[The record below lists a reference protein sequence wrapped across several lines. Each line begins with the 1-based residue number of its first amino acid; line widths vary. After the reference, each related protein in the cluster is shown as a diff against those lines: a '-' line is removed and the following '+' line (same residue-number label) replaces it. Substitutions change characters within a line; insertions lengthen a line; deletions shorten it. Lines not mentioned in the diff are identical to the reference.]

1 MEQRATSARPG
12 RTFCFVLLF
21 SLLAAARALAQIPPS
36 LMTAER
42 PGVSVLAPAQSFPL
56 APDVAGGLV
65 PERALDA
72 IDDDPL
78 VSRQDEPPR
87 VDSTD
92 LLYRRWDD
100 GIEAGR
106 NPGAWARLSAASG
119 PSLRLGSAG
128 AAPRWLA
135 GVGNVT
141 RQEEGLAS
149 VSVGQVTDRGPFWG
163 PAPRLGGVQ
172 LARLP
177 TETSRGTLLP
187 GAFGMTTALG
197 FAALQEMSDPTPSS
211 RLGFGSPMGT
221 GSFLFGLTPDL
232 TIESRMMARPD
243 AASAGFGGTYALSDW
258 GTMRLSATQIQEGD
272 APVLSSGLGM
282 QVRWEDHALESTYQS
297 LRSGGATTD
306 QRIGVSHQWAVTPQ
320 FRLQMGA
327 DRDLASG
334 GYALRLQMSVPIDAI
349 GTFWRR

>member
-1 MEQRATSARPG
+1 MSSARPG
-12 RTFCFVLLF
+12 RHFFFVLLA
-21 SLLAAARALAQIPPS
+21 SLMAAGSVLAQIPTPPV
-36 LMTAER
+36 TAGR
-42 PGVSVLAPAQSFPL
+42 PGISVLAPAQSFPL
-56 APDVAGGLV
+56 APDVAGVPV

-78 VSRQDEPPR
+78 ASGEEAFPR
-87 VDSTD
+87 VDPTD
-92 LLYRRWDD
+92 LLYRRGVD
-100 GIEAGR
+100 GVQAEGE
-106 NPGAWARLSAASG
+106 PGAWARLTATPG
-119 PSLRLGSAG
+119 PALRLGTAG
-128 AAPRWLA
+128 AASHWMA
-135 GVGNVT
+135 GMGNFT
-141 RQEEGLAS
+141 RQEGDLAS
-149 VSVGQVTDRGPFWG
+149 VTVGQITDRSAFWG

-172 LARLP
+172 LARMP

-187 GAFGMTTALG
+187 GAFGMSTALG
-197 FAALQEMSDPTPSS
+197 FASLQDMSDPTPSS
-211 RLGFGSPMGT
+211 RLGFGSPMGI
-221 GSFLFGLTPDL
+221 GSFMFGLTPDL

-258 GTMRLSATQIQEGD
+258 GAVRLSATQTQEGD
-272 APVLSSGLGM
+272 APSLSSGLGM

-306 QRIGVSHQWAVTPQ
+306 QRIGVSHQWAVSPQ

>member
-1 MEQRATSARPG
+1 MTSALPG
-12 RTFCFVLLF
+12 RQFCFVLLF
-21 SLLAAARALAQIPPS
+21 SLSVAGRALAQIPPPPV
-36 LMTAER
+36 TAAR
-42 PGVSVLAPAQSFPL
+42 PGISVLAPAQSFPL
-56 APDVAGGLV
+56 APDVAGGSV

-78 VSRQDEPPR
+78 ASRQEEPPR
-87 VDSTD
+87 VDFTD
-92 LLYRRWDD
+92 LLYRRGVD
-100 GIEAGR
+100 GGEGDGE
-106 NPGAWARLSAASG
+106 PGAWVRVPAAPG

-128 AAPRWLA
+128 AASQWLA
-135 GVGNVT
+135 GVGNFT
-141 RQEEGLAS
+141 HQEGDLAS
-149 VSVGQVTDRGPFWG
+149 VTLGQVSDRGAFWG
-163 PAPRLGGVQ
+163 PAARLGGVQ

-197 FAALQEMSDPTPSS
+197 FSALQDMSEPTPSS
-211 RLGFGSPMGT
+211 RLGFGSPMGI
-221 GSFLFGLTPDL
+221 GSFMVGLTPDL

-243 AASAGFGGTYALSDW
+243 SASAGFGGTYAVSDW
-258 GTMRLSATQIQEGD
+258 GTMRLSATQSQEGD

-334 GYALRLQMSVPIDAI
+334 GYALRLQMSVPLDAI
-349 GTFWRR
+349 GMFWRR

>member
-1 MEQRATSARPG
+1 M
-12 RTFCFVLLF
+12 
-21 SLLAAARALAQIPPS
+21 AQISPPPV
-36 LMTAER
+36 TAER
-42 PGVSVLAPAQSFPL
+42 PGISVLGPAQSFSL

-78 VSRQDEPPR
+78 ANRQDEPPR
-87 VDSTD
+87 VNSTD
-92 LLYRRWDD
+92 LLYQRGVD
-100 GIEAGR
+100 GVRGDGE
-106 NPGAWARLSAASG
+106 PGAWDRLPGSPG
-119 PSLRLGSAG
+119 RSLRLGPAG
-128 AAPRWLA
+128 AAPQWLA
-135 GVGNVT
+135 GTGNFT
-141 RQEEGLAS
+141 RHEGDLAS
-149 VSVGQVTDRGPFWG
+149 VTVGQVTDRGAFWG

-197 FAALQEMSDPTPSS
+197 FAALQDMSDPTPSS
-211 RLGFGSPMGT
+211 RLGFGSPMGV
-221 GSFLFGLTPDL
+221 GSFMVGLTPDL
-232 TIESRMMARPD
+232 TIESRMMARTD
-243 AASAGFGGTYALSDW
+243 AASAGFGGIYALSDW
-258 GTMRLSATQIQEGD
+258 GTVRLNATQIQEGD

-297 LRSGGATTD
+297 HRSGGATTD
-306 QRIGVSHQWAVTPQ
+306 QRIGVSHHWAVSPQ

>member
-1 MEQRATSARPG
+1 MTSAPPG
-12 RTFCFVLLF
+12 CHFCFVLLF
-21 SLLAAARALAQIPPS
+21 SLLAAGRALAQIAPPPV
-36 LMTAER
+36 TAER
-42 PGVSVLAPAQSFPL
+42 PGISVLAPAQSFPL
-56 APDVAGGLV
+56 APDVAGGSV

-78 VSRQDEPPR
+78 ASRQDEPPR

-92 LLYRRWDD
+92 LLYRRGVDGGEGDGGTGVWD
-100 GIEAGR
+100 
-106 NPGAWARLSAASG
+106 RLPAAPG

-128 AAPRWLA
+128 AALHWLA
-135 GVGNVT
+135 GVGNFT
-141 RQEEGLAS
+141 RQEGDLAS
-149 VSVGQVTDRGPFWG
+149 VTVGQVTDRGAFWG

-197 FAALQEMSDPTPSS
+197 FAALQDMSDPTPSS
-211 RLGFGSPMGT
+211 RLGFGSPMGI
-221 GSFLFGLTPDL
+221 GSFMVGLTPDL

-243 AASAGFGGTYALSDW
+243 SASAGFGGTYALSDW
-258 GTMRLSATQIQEGD
+258 GTVRLSATQIQEGD
-272 APVLSSGLGM
+272 APSFSSGLGM

-297 LRSGGATTD
+297 LRSAGATTD
-306 QRIGVSHQWAVTPQ
+306 QRIGVSHQWAVSPQ